1 MDKLKL
7 EYEMKKNDITAQKMS
22 DILGI
27 SKSAFYRKM
36 NQTSDFTRNE
46 MEIIINTLHLEDP
59 MSIFF
64 ANEVSH
70 TTQTEG

>member
-1 MDKLKL
+1 
-7 EYEMKKNDITAQKMS
+7 MS